1 MCEVAITFRYRKEA
15 SRDFLFT
22 IFYIQCLSFTV
33 MLTFFCLSA
42 EILVTEGKRWERA
55 YDLQYM
61 WPLDNTV
68 DENVCAKN
76 MERIY
81 HGHVVAPIPPDISG
95 DWISSQ

>member
-1 MCEVAITFRYRKEA
+1 
-15 SRDFLFT
+15 
-22 IFYIQCLSFTV
+22 